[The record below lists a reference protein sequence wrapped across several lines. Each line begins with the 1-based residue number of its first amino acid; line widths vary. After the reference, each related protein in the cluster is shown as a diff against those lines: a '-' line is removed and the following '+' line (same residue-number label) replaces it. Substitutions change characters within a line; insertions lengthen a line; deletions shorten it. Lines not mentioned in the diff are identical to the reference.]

1 MPRVLFVEPNNSK
14 EVLACRVRTRVE
26 GIPGS
31 SLMVANG
38 ELHSLLPS
46 MMPGEV
52 SDQRDRGGIASRM
65 SEVRERS
72 KKSVTVDA

>member
-1 MPRVLFVEPNNSK
+1 
-14 EVLACRVRTRVE
+14 
-26 GIPGS
+26 
-31 SLMVANG
+31 MVANG
-38 ELHSLLPS
+38 GSHSLLPS
-46 MMPGEV
+46 MVPGEV